1 MSKLQGQIG
10 SLIEEKGSLL
20 KKIKALK
27 VSNQKMQ
34 DEIMNLHK
42 DNHQSNQ
49 TEPHTITRALP
60 TSQQSTKEDESQD
73 TVKS

>member
-1 MSKLQGQIG
+1 MSKLQGQKV
-10 SLIEEKGSLL
+10 EEKGSLL
-20 KKIKALK
+20 KKIKALE

-49 TEPHTITRALP
+49 TEPHTITRALH
-60 TSQQSTKEDESQD
+60 QQVNKVQ
-73 TVKS
+73 KKMNPKIQ